1 MGVVTVGVVRN
12 IQFTWLSVILR
23 ADGDFYAKRKDELLY
38 EWSNGRQ
45 FRGDPNKVGTAY
57 PDA

>member
-1 MGVVTVGVVRN
+1 MPGKPGEVRTIEINWRSVVLRN
-12 IQFTWLSVILR
+12 
-23 ADGDFYAKRKDELLY
+23 DPEFYAKRRDELLY

-57 PDA
+57 PDE